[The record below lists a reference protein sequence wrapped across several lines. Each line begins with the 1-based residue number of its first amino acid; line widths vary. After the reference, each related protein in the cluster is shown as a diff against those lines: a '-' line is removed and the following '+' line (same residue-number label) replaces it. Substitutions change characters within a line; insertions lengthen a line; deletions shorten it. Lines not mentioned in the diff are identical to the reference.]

1 MYYLNF
7 MLNIF
12 VSFKL
17 GKYVVSLLEDKKN
30 VKFGGI

>member
-1 MYYLNF
+1 MYFQNC

-12 VSFKL
+12 VSFKYE
-17 GKYVVSLLEDKKN
+17 KCVVSLLEDKQN